1 MPVSVLETSTDTPIA
16 ARLNELGHRNWRGE
30 SFSPKKVIVVRNAYK
45 LRSRFER
52 LRQRG
57 NLARPEPSLP
67 AVSRDSSISSE
78 AARLRAMKTARKP
91 TETPL
96 RVAPPALSVNIDIDP
111 LVEAVRRHV
120 KLTPQATRLI
130 KGEFSRLFQHPTLS
144 GSIRKTKT
152 TRPEPTSDPVL
163 TTQDA
168 ADLVGVSRPY
178 IVARIEAGDIPL
190 HQQVGNQRRVLRSAV
205 LAWHRQEQAR
215 RRKALGQ
222 LGADLDSEIF
232 AG

>member
-1 MPVSVLETSTDTPIA
+1 
-16 ARLNELGHRNWRGE
+16 
-30 SFSPKKVIVVRNAYK
+30 
-45 LRSRFER
+45 
-52 LRQRG
+52 
-57 NLARPEPSLP
+57 
-67 AVSRDSSISSE
+67 
-78 AARLRAMKTARKP
+78 MKTARKP
-91 TETPL
+91 TE
-96 RVAPPALSVNIDIDP
+96 APQRIAHPALSVNIDIDP

-130 KGEFSRLFQHPTLS
+130 KGEFAQIFQNPTIS
-144 GSIRKTKT
+144 GSTRKTT
-152 TRPEPTSDPVL
+152 TAKSEPATDLVL
-163 TTQDA
+163 STQEA

-190 HQQVGNQRRVLRSAV
+190 HQQVGNQRRVLKSAV
-205 LAWHRQEQAR
+205 LAWHRKEQTR